1 MKSFEQI
8 RQTPE
13 LETWV
18 DGSPEDLEEGFIVSG
33 GTPDDPKVRIPLH
46 GTTSLSR
53 LKKDIASDLA
63 HLTRLITRAVDF
75 DQAISMVGNN
85 NPSESVFQM
94 RLRVLQGVEDE
105 LNGLDLEEDLDE
117 ALYSVKTTHVVI
129 DTANDDVV
137 VGTASDE
144 DGAKRTISSSER
156 PPISI
161 KNKNTLKI
169 VKLKKPAGEKRSGEM
184 VGYPLKENAELEE
197 EDLDEALT
205 RSQRIKRSNIA
216 KRNSA
221 KMQRAIKKAKSK
233 KASPEKLLNR
243 ATKKARDVIF
253 KKLLKGKDKGEASF
267 SEKERIEK
275 KLAKMSGKITKMAK
289 KLIPKLK
296 KAEQQRMASG
306 DKD

>member
-117 ALYSVKTTHVVI
+117 AL
-129 DTANDDVV
+129 
-137 VGTASDE
+137 
-144 DGAKRTISSSER
+144 
-156 PPISI
+156 
-161 KNKNTLKI
+161 
-169 VKLKKPAGEKRSGEM
+169 
-184 VGYPLKENAELEE
+184 
-197 EDLDEALT
+197 T